1 MNGAEASSTG
11 PTGRT
16 RPSGADGV
24 EASSGRPTGTDVADS
39 GGDDSPARDR
49 IRTALDETLFVEAG
63 AGSGKTR
70 ALVERVL
77 ALVLTGDVSLAA
89 IAAITFTE
97 KAASEL
103 RDRIRTELTT
113 RAAQARAEGDDPT
126 LDRCRRALDELD
138 GAAIGT
144 LHSFAQ
150 RILAQH
156 PIEAAL
162 PPRIEVLDEVASMVA
177 FDDRWTA
184 FVDELLD
191 RVDLARPILLLTS
204 AGVRL
209 PALREIALSFN
220 QNWDL
225 VAERAPSTAPLLP
238 DWSDQLDAL
247 LDDAD
252 TVSGEAQHC
261 HEEDDPLYLLLCEL
275 RDWVAQVRAAPDES
289 AQLALIRREG
299 GRPKANPNGKGA
311 KPRWADGLDLPK
323 LRARVADIQDRC
335 EQLANEIAH
344 TALVGLAVEIR
355 RFTLDA
361 AEERRREGRL
371 EFHDL
376 LVMARQ
382 LLRDTAHGPT
392 VRAQLARRYQRL
404 LIDEFQDTDPI
415 QVELAVLIASDD
427 PAASG
432 EPWQA
437 ADPAPGRLFFV
448 GDPKQSIYRF
458 RRADIALF
466 LEVAARFG
474 SGDHRLALTTNHRSG
489 ATLVD
494 WINELFARLML
505 PSANGDGGENGG
517 RRDGGIDA
525 PASQPRYQALVA
537 VRPAPPGGPSVSV
550 VGRHAHDDR
559 PSADD
564 IRAREAADVAATV
577 ARILAEQW
585 LVDRSADW
593 RQPRWEP
600 ARAGDIT
607 VLLPTRLSLPF
618 LEDAL
623 VEAGIAYRTESA
635 SLVYS
640 SRPIRDLFATL
651 RAIDDPSDELTVVTA
666 LRSPLFGCG
675 DDDLFTFRVVHH
687 GRFDY
692 SGDQPDSLPV
702 DHRVARALAYL
713 QRIHRDDRRWRTPSE
728 LVDQIVRERR
738 VLELADGR
746 SRARDLWQRVRF
758 VVDQARAWTET
769 TGGTLRQYLDWA
781 RQQSAPGSRVA
792 EAVLPETDD
801 DAVRIMT
808 IHAAK
813 GLQFPIAVL
822 AGQSTLPQARWGG
835 AQVVW
840 PPDGPCILNVGRKVT
855 SPAFEAWRPLD
866 EQMSHDE
873 RVRLLYVAATR
884 ARDHLVVSLHRRT
897 RSQPAPTA
905 ARLSNAELLV
915 DALGERLDQLPDAV
929 PQRPP
934 SEPVP
939 EAGRPS
945 PTLEPSEVLAAVPP
959 FEVWQRQRAEA
970 LARSGRPRT
979 VAATALTDEG
989 RPDAEADPGL
999 HKRPGDL
1006 DLPPWR
1012 KGRYGTAI
1020 GRAVHGVLQVIDL
1033 ATGAGTEAAVAAQAA
1048 AEGVVGHEQHIRTLV
1063 DAARRSPSVV
1073 EAAASPHWRE
1083 IHVAVPVEGDGSD
1096 RSIEGYVDLLYRRA
1110 GGLVVVDYKTG
1121 PDRPDADLDPLVERY
1136 RLQGAS
1142 YALAVGEASGE
1153 PVVDVVFVFL
1163 TPEGPAE
1170 RSLPDLP
1177 RAMAD
1182 ARRHIAAGTYV
1193 TTG

>member
-1 MNGAEASSTG
+1 VT
-11 PTGRT
+11 
-16 RPSGADGV
+16 GAD
-24 EASSGRPTGTDVADS
+24 E
-39 GGDDSPARDR
+39 PARAR

-77 ALVLTGDVSLAA
+77 ALVLTGDVSLAT
-89 IAAITFTE
+89 IAAITFTD
-97 KAASEL
+97 KAAAEL
-103 RDRIRTELTT
+103 RDRIRGELTA
-113 RAAQARAEGDDPT
+113 RGSSARAEGDEPT
-126 LDRCRRALDELD
+126 AVRCRRALDELD

-150 RILAQH
+150 RILSEH
-156 PIEAAL
+156 PVEAAL

-177 FDDRWTA
+177 FDDRWAA
-184 FVDELLD
+184 FLDDVLD
-191 RVDLARPILLLTS
+191 RPELARPILLLTS

-209 PALREIALSFN
+209 PALRQIAASFN

-225 VAERAPSTAPLLP
+225 VSERAPSEVVPLP
-238 DWSDQLDAL
+238 DWDDQLQAL
-247 LDDAD
+247 LVDAEA
-252 TVSGEAQHC
+252 VSAEARYC
-261 HEEDDPLYLLLCEL
+261 HEEEDPLYRLLCEL
-275 RDWVAQVRAAPDES
+275 GDWVTQVRAAPDES
-289 AQLALIRREG
+289 ARLALIRLEG
-299 GRPKANPNGKGA
+299 GRPKASPNGKGA
-311 KPRWADGLDLPK
+311 KPRWAEGHDLPK
-323 LRARVADIQDRC
+323 LRAQVADIQDRC
-335 EQLANEIAH
+335 DQLANEVAH
-344 TALVGLAVEIR
+344 AALVQVAVELR

-361 AEERRREGRL
+361 AEERRRDGRL

-382 LLRDTAHGPT
+382 LLRDPRQGPP
-392 VRAQLARRYQRL
+392 VRAELARRYQRL

-415 QVELAVLIASDD
+415 QVELALLVASDD
-427 PAASG
+427 PAASTR
-432 EPWQA
+432 PWQEA
-437 ADPAPGRLFFV
+437 EPVPGRLFFV

-474 SGDHRLALTTNHRSG
+474 GDDRRLALTANHRSG
-489 ATLVD
+489 SALVG
-494 WINELFARLML
+494 WINQLFERLMI
-505 PSANGDGGENGG
+505 PSTNEVA
-517 RRDGGIDA
+517 
-525 PASQPRYQALVA
+525 ASQPTYQPLIP
-537 VRPAPPGGPSVSV
+537 VRPDPTAGPSVAV
-550 VGRHAHDDR
+550 IGRAAHDDR
-559 PSADD
+559 PTADEL
-564 IRAREAADVAATV
+564 RTREAADVAATV
-577 ARILAEQW
+577 SRILAEQW
-585 LVDRSADW
+585 LVDRSDQWERPDW
-593 RQPRWEP
+593 RP

-623 VEAGIAYRTESA
+623 VGAGIAYRTESA

-640 SRPIRDLFATL
+640 SRPIRDLFAAL
-651 RAIDDPSDELTVVTA
+651 RAIDDPSDELTVVSA
-666 LRSPLFGCG
+666 LRSPLFGCA
-675 DDDLFTFRVVHH
+675 DDDLFTFRVLHH
-687 GRFDY
+687 GNFDY
-692 SGDQPDSLPV
+692 SRDQPESVPEDHPV
-702 DHRVARALAYL
+702 AQGLAYL
-713 QRIHRDDRRWRTPSE
+713 HAAHREARRWCTPSE
-728 LVDQIVRERR
+728 LVDQVVRDRR
-738 VLELADGR
+738 VLELADGHG
-746 SRARDLWQRVRF
+746 RARDLWQRVRF

-769 TGGTLRQYLDWA
+769 TSGTLRQYLDWV

-822 AGQSTLPQARWGG
+822 AGQSTIPQARYGG
-835 AQVVW
+835 AQVIW
-840 PPDGPCILNVGRKVT
+840 PPDGPCILNIGRRVT

-884 ARDHLVVSLHRRT
+884 ARDHLVMSLHRRS
-897 RSQPAPTA
+897 RSQPATSS
-905 ARLSNAELLV
+905 ARLSNAELVVEALASDV
-915 DALGERLDQLPDAV
+915 DVLPDASADAS
-929 PQRPP
+929 PADGTQDAPADAP
-934 SEPVP
+934 EPDPAQDAPADAPAPVP
-939 EAGRPS
+939 PV
-945 PTLEPSEVLAAVPP
+945 PPVPP
-959 FEVWQRQRAEA
+959 FEVWQRERADA

-1033 ATGAGTEAAVAAQAA
+1033 ASGEGLEAAVAAQAA
-1048 AEGVVGHEQHIRTLV
+1048 AEGVVGHERHIRTLV
-1063 DAARRSPSVV
+1063 EAALQAPTVV

-1083 IHVAVPVEGDGSD
+1083 IHVAVPLDRSD
-1096 RSIEGYVDLLYRRA
+1096 RTIEGYVDLLYRRPS
-1110 GGLVVVDYKTG
+1110 GLVVVDYKTG
-1121 PDRPDADLDPLVERY
+1121 PDHPDDDLDPLIERY

-1142 YALAVGEASGE
+1142 YALAVAAATGE
-1153 PVVDVVFVFL
+1153 PVVEATFVFL
-1163 TPEGPAE
+1163 TPHGPAE

-1177 RAMAD
+1177 AAVAD
-1182 ARRHIAAGTYV
+1182 ARRLIEAGTFATV
-1193 TTG
+1193 G